1 MAGSSLLIC
10 IPSSYRFSPPTI
22 ASFFSRY
29 RALAEG
35 ARSFLYICDAGAHLI
50 YVFVTLD
57 MVNSDKVIGEIM
69 LVVCSHPL
77 FTKLYLQNVR
87 AYGWV
92 FLIIMT

>member
-1 MAGSSLLIC
+1 MAGRSFLIC
-10 IPSSYRFSPPTI
+10 IPSSYRFSPPII

-35 ARSFLYICDAGAHLI
+35 SRPFLYICDAAAHLI

-57 MVNSDKVIGEIM
+57 MVNSDKMIGEIM

-77 FTKLYLQNVR
+77 FTNLYLPNVR
-87 AYGWV
+87 TYGS
-92 FLIIMT
+92 F